1 MSLFTALGRVVERP
15 EPFAYYTS
23 PQLWNDPH
31 ISKGMLEA
39 HLNPDHDVAS
49 YRGEFIDKA
58 VAWIVSRFGVSE
70 ETRICD
76 FGCGPGLWTTRL
88 AEQGAIVTG
97 IDLSE
102 RSIHYAQDTAKD
114 RDLSIRYILQDYLR
128 FSSNDRFDLILMIS
142 QDFSVLSPSQRR
154 TLLRVFRSHLSEGG
168 ALLVDVASLLQFSQ
182 AKEKMN
188 YEFCSE
194 GGFWS
199 PGPHHVFTSSFK
211 YEPECLLCS
220 KYVIV
225 ERSREFEIYTWS
237 QCYSV
242 ESLKEVFEENGLKIL
257 QCLSDVSGT
266 PLKEE
271 SPTIAIVAGRS
282 T

>member
-1 MSLFTALGRVVERP
+1 MSLFAALGRIVDRP

-39 HLNPDHDVAS
+39 HLNPNHDVAS
-49 YRGEFIDKA
+49 YRGEFIDTA
-58 VAWIVSRFGVSE
+58 VAWIASRFGVSE
-70 ETRICD
+70 KTRICD

-88 AEQGAIVTG
+88 AERGAIVTG
-97 IDLSE
+97 IDLSK
-102 RSIHYAQDTAKD
+102 RSIRYAQDTAKNQ
-114 RDLSIRYILQDYLR
+114 DLSIRYILQDYLQ

-142 QDFSVLSPSQRR
+142 QDFSVLSPSQRKA
-154 TLLRVFRSHLSEGG
+154 LLQVFRSHLSEGG
-168 ALLVDVASLLQFSQ
+168 ALLLDVASLLQFSQ
-182 AKEKMN
+182 AKEKTK

-211 YEPECLLCS
+211 YEAEHLLCS
-220 KYVIV
+220 KYVVV
-225 ERSREFEIYTWS
+225 ERSREFEICVWS
-237 QCYSV
+237 QCYGV
-242 ESLKEVFEENGLKIL
+242 ESLNEVFEENGLQIL

-266 PLKEE
+266 PLEEE
-271 SPTIAIVAGRS
+271 SPTIAIVAGRP